1 MSAHT
6 SSDHGDCR
14 SENKGLQL
22 RNGKKRYEQLD
33 ANVNKL
39 HQHQQQEQLRQQQQ
53 QQQEQEP
60 QEAPPSE
67 HRTLRAE
74 EVDFVFREP
83 FILTGYRLPNQPWR
97 YYLASV
103 LWLHNETLNVWTHAI
118 GCVLVLARA
127 LLLVWQLG
135 GLGAPRAWPVLGFA
149 LGCCVNNLL
158 SSSAHLLHSRS
169 PRHHYVL
176 YILDY
181 AGITFYSLANG
192 VGAMYSC
199 SHPAVF
205 ARMESFFLPAA
216 VVLAWLSFLACV
228 LARLRYKGHVEIERK
243 LVMVSVFVALA
254 AFISWPMVERYTDCV
269 RDEGCSLASLNHITF
284 VFVFFA
290 LDGVLYAA
298 HAPERWWPGGV
309 WVWPV
314 VDFGFWLGFGRWGG
328 RGEGLVGW
336 GLGLVGFS
344 RVGFGLA
351 GGWLGFGRWGLI
363 GWGLVGGVDGGRG
376 WSGEVGSVGVW
387 SGGV

>member
-1 MSAHT
+1 MPADT
-6 SSDHGDCR
+6 SSDHGDSR
-14 SENKGLQL
+14 SEQKGLQL
-22 RNGKKRYEQLD
+22 RNGKKRYEQMD
-33 ANVNKL
+33 ANVKKL
-39 HQHQQQEQLRQQQQ
+39 HQHQLQQEQQQQ
-53 QQQEQEP
+53 QQQQEP
-60 QEAPPSE
+60 QEAPPSK

-118 GCVLVLARA
+118 GCVLVLART

-135 GLGAPRAWPVLGFA
+135 GFGAPRAWPVLGFA
-149 LGCCVNNLL
+149 LGCCFNNFL

-181 AGITFYSLANG
+181 AGITFFSLANG

-205 ARMESFFLPAA
+205 ARMEPFFLPAI

-243 LVMVSVFVALA
+243 LVMVSVFGVLA
-254 AFISWPMVERYTDCV
+254 VFVSWPMVERYTDCV
-269 RDEGCSLASLNHITF
+269 RDESCSLASLNHITL

-290 LDGVLYAA
+290 LDGLLYAA
-298 HAPERWWPGGV
+298 HAPERWWPGEV
-309 WVWPV
+309 WVGWGLV
-314 VDFGFWLGFGRWGG
+314 GAGGFGRVGFWSGRWLVRVWSVGFDRVGFGRWG
-328 RGEGLVGW
+328 RWGERLIGGGWVGWCLVG
-336 GLGLVGFS
+336 
-344 RVGFGLA
+344 
-351 GGWLGFGRWGLI
+351 
-363 GWGLVGGVDGGRG
+363 
-376 WSGEVGSVGVW
+376 
-387 SGGV
+387 